1 MTTTHASGSRVD
13 SHPGAIRV
21 GISGWRYDGWR
32 GVFYPEGL
40 RQQDEL
46 AYAAARFNS
55 IELNGSFYSLQRPAY
70 YAAWRDATPPGF
82 VFSVKGGR
90 YVTHVRRLR
99 EVETPLANFFASGV
113 LTLGAKL
120 GPFLWQFPPS
130 FAYDPE
136 AFAAFLPLLPRDTEA
151 AVRMALAGHS
161 DWMRDRMAVEVDG
174 HAPLRHAIE
183 VRHASFRTPEF
194 VAQLREHDVALV
206 VADTAGRWPMME
218 DVTAGFLYLRLHGD
232 EELYASGYTDAALEH
247 WAARIRTWVGGG
259 EPDDAKRVSGAAP
272 RADVRDVFVYFD
284 NDVKARAPFDA
295 RSLAEKLGVAPPSPA
310 GDAPLPAA
318 TKRRVRKAAR
328 A

>member
-1 MTTTHASGSRVD
+1 MTGHSD
-13 SHPGAIRV
+13 STAGVIRI

-46 AYAAARFNS
+46 AYASARFTS
-55 IELNGSFYSLQRPAY
+55 IELNGSFYSLQRPSY
-70 YAAWRDATPPGF
+70 YAAWREATPPDF

-99 EVETPLANFFASGV
+99 EVATPLANFFASGV

-136 AFAAFLPLLPRDTEA
+136 ALDAFLPLLPRDTES

-161 DWMRDRMAVEVDG
+161 DWMRGRIAMEVERHG
-174 HAPLRHAIE
+174 PLRHAIE
-183 VRHASFRTPEF
+183 VRHASFRTPAF
-194 VAQLREHDVALV
+194 VAQLRAHGVALV
-206 VADTAGRWPMME
+206 VADTAGRWPLME
-218 DVTAGFLYLRLHGD
+218 DVTADFMYLRLHGD
-232 EELYASGYTDAALEH
+232 EALYASGYTDAALDA
-247 WAARIRTWVGGG
+247 WGARIHAWAHGG
-259 EPDDAKRVSGAAP
+259 EPDDARRAAP
-272 RADVRDVFVYFD
+272 HAGPGDAAARDVYVYFD

-295 RSLAEKLGVAPPSPA
+295 RRLAEKLGVASPLPPSAPA
-310 GDAPLPAA
+310 PR
-318 TKRRVRKAAR
+318 KRRTRTPATG
-328 A
+328 